1 MQMHMSVKAHT
12 EPKTARLFRNGANQ
26 AVRIPREW
34 ELPGQTVLIY
44 KEGQRLIIEPAPQKS
59 LLEVLSTLTPSGET
73 FPQIEE
79 LPYERVEL

>member
-1 MQMHMSVKAHT
+1 MKPRV
-12 EPKTARLFRNGANQ
+12 ELKTARLFRNGSNQ

-34 ELPGQTVLIY
+34 ELPGQTVLIH
-44 KEGQRLIIEPAPQKS
+44 KEGKRLIIEPTVKKS

-79 LPYERVEL
+79 LPYEQVEL